1 LTQTYLFIER
11 YVYHEQT
18 IYRYVTD
25 IVKDTILLK
34 DDIFLFENQKLF
46 KKVYRK
52 TNIKDIFNN
61 EKYEPIEIKTSL
73 PKSLS
78 ILYELFKVLS
88 TRGV

>member
-1 LTQTYLFIER
+1 MKLTQTYLFIER

-34 DDIFLFENQKLF
+34 DDIF
-46 KKVYRK
+46 
-52 TNIKDIFNN
+52 NN

>member
-1 LTQTYLFIER
+1 MIF
-11 YVYHEQT
+11 
-18 IYRYVTD
+18 
-25 IVKDTILLK
+25 
-34 DDIFLFENQKLF
+34 FLFENQKLF

-88 TRGV
+88 TRGVLRMKII